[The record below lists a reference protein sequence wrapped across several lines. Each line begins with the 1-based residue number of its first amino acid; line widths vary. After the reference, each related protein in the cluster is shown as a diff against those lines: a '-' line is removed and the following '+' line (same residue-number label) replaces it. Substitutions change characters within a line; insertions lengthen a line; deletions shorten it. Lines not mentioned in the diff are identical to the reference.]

1 MDSLAAFSSFGIAG
15 LVVVALLLV
24 ARWYMPIAEKNAVAR
39 ATHFAEIAQTLH
51 ELLMLHTAWHAEYQA
66 KEHKHGTGSDSERDS
81 RV

>member
-24 ARWYMPIAEKNAVAR
+24 ARWYMPIAEKNATAR

-51 ELLMLHTAWHAEYQA
+51 ELLLLHTAWHAEYQA
-66 KEHKHGTGSDSERDS
+66 KERINGTSTDTRGS
-81 RV
+81 

>member
-39 ATHFAEIAQTLH
+39 ATHFAAIAQTMH
-51 ELLMLHTAWHAEYQA
+51 ELLLLHTAWHAEYQT
-66 KEHKHGTGSDSERDS
+66 KEHKDGQSSSSS
-81 RV
+81 RSGDI